1 MQQSQSQIQ
10 GKSFRNKG
18 QTLIEVLGGIA
29 LFIFGVVSFI
39 LLLNSYFSSFKNV
52 KDRIIANLLAQEG
65 LELVIG
71 KRNENIAKI
80 ANGQN
85 INWLEGLGNI
95 NNQSSEICLDYNLN
109 PRIDCNLYIDSNN
122 FFSHKGNIQTQ
133 YSRKIILN
141 SLDKTSLANSTSV
154 EVISIVK
161 FRNQEIKLGTIITK
175 WHPDIQ

>member
-18 QTLIEVLGGIA
+18 QTLVEVLGGIA

-71 KRNENIAKI
+71 KRNENIANI
-80 ANGQN
+80 AK
-85 INWLEGLGNI
+85 WLDGLGNT
-95 NNQSSEICLDYNLN
+95 NQVSTTICLDYNLTPQTSN
-109 PRIDCNLYIDSNN
+109 SPCPLYIDSNN
-122 FFSHKGNIQTQ
+122 FFSHTGITSTP

-141 SLDKTSLANSTSV
+141 SLDNTSLANSTSV

-161 FRNQEIKLGTIITK
+161 FKNQEIKLGTIITK
-175 WHPDIQ
+175 WHPDIP